1 MVILEVIKV
10 RVVIV
15 GAGKVGYSLA
25 QYLTQEEHEVI
36 VIEENEERRAI
47 VQNSLDVMTINGNG
61 ASPGVLLDPDVC
73 KADLLI
79 AVTDMDE
86 VNMIACMAAKQA
98 GIART
103 IARVRSPEY
112 AERDKIKFNESLGI
126 DLTINPEMVTALEIK
141 RILLTPAALDVEDF
155 AGERVR
161 MIEVKI
167 PLESKL
173 TNIPLSDLTLPSQT
187 LVAGILRNDRMLIPH
202 GTDMLLPHDCAF
214 FVGEQSSIKKIEEH
228 FTVRKSKVERVL
240 IIGAGR
246 IGRNLA
252 LMLEKVGISV
262 KVIDKDMERC
272 QELAESLDEGLV
284 LCGEGTDIELLTEE
298 GVGEADAV
306 MCLTDDDKLNLLIA
320 LLAKHLGAPKTFVR
334 VGRSDYISLME
345 KVGVDV
351 VLSPRLLTAG
361 VILRHVRRSD
371 VVAVSLLEGAKAEAM
386 EIIIPAAS
394 SVTNK
399 KLKDAKLPKNSLIG
413 SIVRDDKIII
423 PNGETVLR
431 SGDRV
436 VIFALPDTV
445 PTVVRLFENKFGSK

>member
-1 MVILEVIKV
+1 MTLEVIKV

-36 VIEENEERRAI
+36 VIEQDDERRSI
-47 VQNSLDVMTINGNG
+47 VQNTLDVMTIAGNG
-61 ASPGVLLDPDVC
+61 ASPGMLLDPEIR

-98 GIART
+98 GIQRT
-103 IARVRSPEY
+103 IARVRNQEY
-112 AERDKIKFNESLGI
+112 AERDKVKFNEALGI

-155 AGERVR
+155 ADERVR

-167 PLESKL
+167 PSDSNLI
-173 TNIPLSDLTLPSQT
+173 NIPLKSLKLPAQT

-202 GTDMLLPHDCAF
+202 GTDMILPNDCVF
-214 FVGEQSSIKKIEEH
+214 FVGEFSSVKKIEEH

-246 IGRNLA
+246 IGRHLA
-252 LMLEKVGISV
+252 IMLEKVGISV

-272 QELAESLDEGLV
+272 QELAEILDEGLV
-284 LCGEGTDIELLTEE
+284 LCGEGTDIDLLTEE

-351 VLSPRLLTAG
+351 VLSPRILTAG
-361 VILRHVRRSD
+361 VILRQVRRSD
-371 VVAVSLLEGAKAEAM
+371 VVSVSLLEGAKAEAM
-386 EIIIPAAS
+386 EIIVSAS
-394 SVTNK
+394 SPVSNK

-413 SIVRDDKIII
+413 SVVRGDEIII
-423 PNGETVLR
+423 PNGDTVLKPE
-431 SGDRV
+431 DRV
-436 VIFALPDTV
+436 IVFALPDTV
-445 PTVVRLFENKFGSK
+445 HTVVRLFESKLGSK

>member
-1 MVILEVIKV
+1 M

-25 QYLTQEEHEVI
+25 QYLTQEDHEVI
-36 VIEENEERRAI
+36 VIEEDEDRRAI
-47 VQNSLDVMTINGNG
+47 VQNTLDVMTISGNG
-61 ASPGVLLDPDVC
+61 ASPRVLLDSDVH

-86 VNMIACMAAKQA
+86 VNMIACMVAKKA
-98 GIART
+98 GIKRT
-103 IARVRSPEY
+103 IARVRNQEY

-126 DLTINPEMVTALEIK
+126 DLTINPEMVTAQEIK

-155 AGERVR
+155 AGDRVR

-167 PLESKL
+167 PPDSKL
-173 TNIPLSDLTLPSQT
+173 TNIPLSNLTLPSQT

-202 GTDMLLPHDCAF
+202 GSDMILPHDCVF
-214 FVGEQSSIKKIEEH
+214 FVGELSSIKKIEEH

-246 IGRNLA
+246 IGRHLA

-284 LCGEGTDIELLTEE
+284 LCGEGTDLELLAEE

-386 EIIIPAAS
+386 EIIIPPS
-394 SVTNK
+394 SPVTNK

-413 SIVRDDKIII
+413 SVVRDEEIII
-423 PNGETVLR
+423 PNGETVLKP
-431 SGDRV
+431 GDRV
-436 VIFALPDTV
+436 IIFALPDTV
-445 PTVVRLFENKFGSK
+445 PTVVRLFENKLGSK

>member
-1 MVILEVIKV
+1 M

-25 QYLTQEEHEVI
+25 QYLTQEDHEVI
-36 VIEENEERRAI
+36 VVEEDEDRRAI
-47 VQNSLDVMTINGNG
+47 VQNTLDVMTISGNG
-61 ASPGVLLDPDVC
+61 ASPRVLLDPDIR

-86 VNMIACMAAKQA
+86 VNMIACMVAKQS
-98 GIART
+98 GIKRT
-103 IARVRSPEY
+103 IARVRNQEY

-155 AGERVR
+155 AGDRVR

-167 PLESKL
+167 PTDSKL
-173 TNIPLSDLTLPSQT
+173 TNIPLSSLTLPSQT

-202 GTDMLLPHDCAF
+202 GSDMLLPHDCVF
-214 FVGEQSSIKKIEEH
+214 FVGELSSIKKIEEH

-246 IGRNLA
+246 IGRHLA
-252 LMLEKVGISV
+252 LMLEEVGISV

-284 LCGEGTDIELLTEE
+284 LCGEGTDLELLAEE

-386 EIIIPAAS
+386 EIIIPPS
-394 SVTNK
+394 SPVTHK
-399 KLKDAKLPKNSLIG
+399 KLKEAKLPKNSLIG
-413 SIVRDDKIII
+413 SVVRDEEIII
-423 PNGETVLR
+423 PNGETVLKP
-431 SGDRV
+431 GDRV
-436 VIFALPDTV
+436 IIFALPDTV
-445 PTVVRLFENKFGSK
+445 PTVVRLFENKLGSK